1 MTSPSDMTYRSQID
15 RRPATRPPRVS
26 RPSRVGASSAYV
38 GLIPLLLLTLSL
50 VTPPELRIELADQNI
65 YAYRFV
71 YLALAPWCL
80 YSVFSGGLTLRPL
93 DAIVF
98 ASSLWMAASFI
109 YLYGPAD
116 GLPSGV
122 AVALDIAIPYL
133 IARVSI
139 RSLTDFRRYL
149 ITISPLV
156 LLLAILLPIEAL
168 TQIRFIREFS
178 IETFGRVEAN
188 PFGIKNQTRLGM
200 LRASGP
206 FSHPILAGLFFAGL
220 LPLYWFSG
228 IRGWPRVA
236 GLVSGFAAFF
246 TLSSAAVIGM
256 VLFIGLALYDFL
268 RRVVA
273 FLTWPMFMAFSLV
286 AMAVVHVASQNGLI
300 SVILRF
306 TFNPGTGRYRLLIWE
321 YGSESVAENP
331 WFGIG
336 FEDWARL
343 PWMSTSVDTFWL
355 ALAMRNGLP
364 AAVLLGLVTLLS
376 AIGLA
381 VSARRIRGVDQAT
394 LIGLSIAMFILFMQ
408 GFTVHFFGGLGIWF
422 AVLLGIA
429 VSFGYSGT
437 QKRAVRPG
445 RADRHTHRS
454 TPSRIAGAP

>member
-1 MTSPSDMTYRSQID
+1 M
-15 RRPATRPPRVS
+15 
-26 RPSRVGASSAYV
+26 
-38 GLIPLLLLTLSL
+38 
-50 VTPPELRIELADQNI
+50 PPEMRIELADQNI

-80 YSVFSGGLTLRPL
+80 YSVFSGGFTLRPL
-93 DAIVF
+93 DGIVF
-98 ASSLWMAASFI
+98 ASALWMGVSFI

-116 GLPSGV
+116 GLSSGA
-122 AVALDIAIPYL
+122 AVALDITIPYL

-149 ITISPLV
+149 IAISPLV
-156 LLLAILLPIEAL
+156 LLLAVLLPIEAL
-168 TQIRFIREFS
+168 TQIRFIRELS

-188 PFGIKNQTRLGM
+188 PFDIKNQTRLGM

-228 IRGWPRVA
+228 IRSWPRVA

-246 TLSSAAVIGM
+246 TLSSAAIIGII
-256 VLFIGLALYDFL
+256 LFIGLALYDFL
-268 RRVVA
+268 RRVVS
-273 FLTWPMFMAFSLV
+273 FLNWPMFMAISV
-286 AMAVVHVASQNGLI
+286 MVIAMLHTASQNGLI

-321 YGSESVAENP
+321 YGSRSVAENP

-336 FEDWARL
+336 FGDWTRL
-343 PWMSTSVDTFWL
+343 DWMNTSVDTFWL

-364 AAVLLGLVTLLS
+364 AAVLLGLVTLL
-376 AIGLA
+376 AATGLA
-381 VSARRIRGVDQAT
+381 ISARRLRGVDQAT

-422 AVLLGIA
+422 AMLLGIA
-429 VSFGYSGT
+429 VTFGFTGM
-437 QKRAVRPG
+437 QRQAMRPTSS
-445 RADRHTHRS
+445 RQPIRRPA
-454 TPSRIAGAP
+454 PSRVAGIS